1 MIGFKTFFFFQRNK
15 INKNNG
21 RNHITKHLFFLE
33 ELLCFLGLWAGL
45 DDRDKEGEAE
55 WLLDPPEYA
64 YEVEVEVV
72 GGDWFWIDALTPAMG
87 EW

>member
-1 MIGFKTFFFFQRNK
+1 MPKHFPSLQQLRSSINFGCYDSTFVMIGFKTFFFFQRNK

-21 RNHITKHLFFLE
+21 RNHITKHLFFVE

-55 WLLDPPEYA
+55 
-64 YEVEVEVV
+64 
-72 GGDWFWIDALTPAMG
+72 
-87 EW
+87 